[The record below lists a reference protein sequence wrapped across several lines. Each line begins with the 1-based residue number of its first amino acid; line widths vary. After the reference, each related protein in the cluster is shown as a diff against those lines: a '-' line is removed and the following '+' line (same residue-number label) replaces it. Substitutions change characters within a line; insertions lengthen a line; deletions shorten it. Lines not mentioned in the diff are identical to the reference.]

1 MSEFTEKELKVVV
14 LVSNPFPMIFACDSE
29 IMYVISINGELI
41 KREFIPKGFEDSET
55 KIIPIIDKDLGIVN
69 DYICFSLT
77 VKDNYVTTTK
87 RIEIKLPSLDPFNI
101 A

>member
-41 KREFIPKGFEDSET
+41 KREFIPKGFEGSET
-55 KIIPIIDKDLGIVN
+55 EIIPIIDKDLGIVN

-87 RIEIKLPSLDPFNI
+87 RIEIKLPSLDPFKI